1 MKNASEK
8 KEDFPIYSEFIRIK
22 LSYLVGLEFSPMR
35 QQNSLL
41 IDQKTQIRS
50 SSDILWGTWD
60 IFVSFLQYT
69 ATKYICD
76 IYWRDRF

>member
-41 IDQKTQIRS
+41 IDQNTQIRS
-50 SSDILWGTWD
+50 SSDIL
-60 IFVSFLQYT
+60 
-69 ATKYICD
+69 
-76 IYWRDRF
+76 